1 MALPDKAQKRPGILA
16 RFGRWYVRRRYA
28 VLFYSLLITI
38 AFVPIASSISTKVPL
53 TRAFLVANLFAAGL
67 STMTRTMRRWLLGT
81 AALFFLIVY
90 PVERFLDLQL
100 FMGGLGL
107 WSATA
112 TVAAANA
119 VAYALRARRVDSE
132 HLYAALSAYL
142 LAGLVFGFIHF
153 ILERYIPGSY
163 AVNGQV
169 LMVPFQIQEAI
180 YFSFVTM
187 ATLGYGDI
195 VPVSDAARSIAIVE
209 AVIGQ
214 LYLAV
219 MIARIVS
226 MYVPRSQS
234 RDEESP
240 DDEDE

>member
-1 MALPDKAQKRPGILA
+1 MALSEKPHGRPHVLA
-16 RFGRWYVRRRYA
+16 RFIRWYIRRRYA

-38 AFVPIASSISTKVPL
+38 AIVPVASSISSKVPL

-67 STMTRTMRRWLLGT
+67 STMTRTLRRLLLGT
-81 AALFFLIVY
+81 AAVFFLIVY
-90 PVERFLDLQL
+90 PLELVFDVHL

-107 WSATA
+107 WSVTA
-112 TVAAANA
+112 AVSAANA
-119 VAYALRARRVDSE
+119 VAYAVRARRVDSE

-153 ILERYIPGSY
+153 IIERYIPGSY

-195 VPVSDAARSIAIVE
+195 VPLSDAARSLAIVE

-226 MYVPRSQS
+226 MYVPRGRT
-234 RDEESP
+234 RDEQLT

>member
-1 MALPDKAQKRPGILA
+1 MAQSVKSPGTSHSAA
-16 RFGRWYVRRRYA
+16 RFVRWYVRHRYA

-38 AFVPIASSISTKVPL
+38 AIVPIATTISSQVPL
-53 TRAFLVANLFAAGL
+53 TRAFLVANLIAAGL
-67 STMTRTMRRWLLGT
+67 STMTRILRRWLLGI
-81 AALFFLIVY
+81 AVVFFLIVY
-90 PVERFLDLQL
+90 PLEQVFDVHL

-107 WSATA
+107 WSVTA
-112 TVAAANA
+112 AVAAANA
-119 VAYALRARRVDSE
+119 VAYSVRARRVDSE

-153 ILERYIPGSY
+153 IIERYIPGSY

-195 VPVSDAARSIAIVE
+195 VPLSDAGRSLAIVE

-226 MYVPRSQS
+226 MYVPRNRT
-234 RDEESP
+234 RDEQSL
-240 DDEDE
+240 DDENE